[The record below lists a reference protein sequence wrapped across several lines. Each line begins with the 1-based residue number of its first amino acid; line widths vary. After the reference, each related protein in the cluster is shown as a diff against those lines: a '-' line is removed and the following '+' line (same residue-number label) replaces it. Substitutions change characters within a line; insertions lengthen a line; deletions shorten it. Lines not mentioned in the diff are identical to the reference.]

1 MRETVSGDT
10 PLFIQYTKETDVAM
24 KQINIKTILSE
35 NAALID
41 KTLPNYL
48 ETEDADLS
56 LLYESMRYS
65 ALAEGKRIRPF
76 LVMEFCRMFGGTE
89 VAALPFACA
98 IECVHASS
106 LIHDDMPCMD
116 NDELRRGKPTNHV
129 VFGEDIAL
137 LAGDALITR
146 GYEIAARNGE
156 VAPEIALSATAMLL
170 RNAGAFGMMGGQ
182 QIDLW
187 GENNHVDFPLLL
199 KMHEKKTGAL
209 IRASA
214 MLGCYAAGISS
225 ENDSR
230 MRDAVAYASGV
241 GLAFQVIDDILDATG
256 DEATLGKKVH
266 ADTKLEKT
274 TFLSEM
280 SIDEAMA
287 YAEKITE
294 EAIGA
299 IEKYENSEVLI
310 ALARYLLSRRN

>member
-1 MRETVSGDT
+1 M
-10 PLFIQYTKETDVAM
+10 KNTD
-24 KQINIKTILSE
+24 IKTRLSE

-41 KTLPNYL
+41 HVLPQYL
-48 ETEDADLS
+48 ETTDSDLS

-65 ALAEGKRIRPF
+65 ALAGGKRIRPF

-89 VAALPFACA
+89 EAALPFACA

-146 GYEIAARNGE
+146 GYEIAARNTA

-170 RNAGAFGMMGGQ
+170 KNAGAFGMMGGQ

-187 GENNHVDFPLLL
+187 GEKNPVDFPLLL
-199 KMHEKKTGAL
+199 KMHGKKTGAL

-214 MLGCYAAGISS
+214 LLGCYAAGIAS
-225 ENDSR
+225 EEDLR
-230 MRDAVAYASGV
+230 MKDAEAFAAGV
-241 GLAFQVIDDILDATG
+241 GLAFQVIDDVLDATG

-274 TFLSEM
+274 TFLTEM
-280 SIDEAMA
+280 TTEEAMA
-287 YAEKITE
+287 YAEKITF
-294 EAIGA
+294 EAIQA
-299 IEKYENSEVLI
+299 IEKYENSETLI